1 MFLDLTYGRKY
12 SLETSQNH
20 LLGLEKLILGRK
32 RTHFKESTWHTSL
45 TVLGSVSACLCKIRP
60 FPWPHEEG
68 EGMSKCY
75 MAEQRGNDV
84 EPQNRISLDQV
95 LNYHLKHSLQLLLYP
110 ISSPSRQQTVSLNR
124 V

>member
-1 MFLDLTYGRKY
+1 
-12 SLETSQNH
+12 
-20 LLGLEKLILGRK
+20 
-32 RTHFKESTWHTSL
+32 
-45 TVLGSVSACLCKIRP
+45 
-60 FPWPHEEG
+60 
-68 EGMSKCY
+68 MSKCY

-110 ISSPSRQQTVSLNR
+110 ISSPSRQQTVSLNH